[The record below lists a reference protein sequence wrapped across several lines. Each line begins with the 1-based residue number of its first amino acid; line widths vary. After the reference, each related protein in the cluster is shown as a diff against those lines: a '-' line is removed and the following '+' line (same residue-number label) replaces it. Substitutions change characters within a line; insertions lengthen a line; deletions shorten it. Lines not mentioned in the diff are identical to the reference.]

1 MIRVLQVLLP
11 AVFLVGCSS
20 MGNVG
25 YLPSGAS
32 ASGNSSA
39 FPSQRAATGKKTF
52 VFSPKH
58 YSYAAY
64 NEEGQ
69 RVRVGHA
76 SGGSNVC
83 PEANRSCRTVTG
95 NFAIHNKGGADC
107 TSSKY
112 PLGSGGAPMAY
123 CMHFHKGF
131 AIHGAP
137 GGPTGHQSHGCIRV
151 QKADARWLNEDFLSV
166 GDSVIVQ
173 SY

>member
-1 MIRVLQVLLP
+1 MIRGMLI
-11 AVFLVGCSS
+11 AVVSICLIGCSLTT
-20 MGNVG
+20 G
-25 YLPSGAS
+25 PSAPAGVYAG
-32 ASGNSSA
+32 GNSSA
-39 FPSQRAATGKKTF
+39 FPKNRQATGKKTF

-64 NEEGQ
+64 NEEGE

-76 SGGSNVC
+76 SGGSTVC
-83 PEANRSCRTVTG
+83 PEANRSCKTVRG
-95 NFAIHNKGGADC
+95 NFKVHRKGGEDC
-107 TSSKY
+107 SSSKY

-123 CMHFHKGF
+123 CMHFYKGF

-151 QKADARWLNEDFLSV
+151 QKADARWLNEEFLDV
-166 GDSVIVQ
+166 GDNVIVT